1 MRECVPLRTRI
12 LTKRGWLAHDLVQAG
27 DETLGYN
34 PQTGRSEW
42 TVITAVH
49 HYNDQ
54 EVWRIGNV
62 HWHAEVTPNHRWW
75 SDTRLKRRQ
84 ACRMSTGAG
93 SCAPMICARITGGAA
108 SAQPHAALNDLLR
121 DINHDCPH
129 WAA

>member
-75 SDTRLKRRQ
+75 SDTRLKRRPGVPDEYRGGFVRTDDLRSHHRRCSLSP
-84 ACRMSTGAG
+84 APC
-93 SCAPMICARITGGAA
+93 CA
-108 SAQPHAALNDLLR
+108 Q
-121 DINHDCPH
+121 
-129 WAA
+129 